1 MKKFLSIGSA
11 VVALFLVGCSSDNSP
26 SMEDG
31 MNDAQRAFVDAIG
44 SDNNKVLFAFD
55 SSKVDAAEA
64 RKLDAVA
71 DWLCKNPGAKLIIEG
86 HCDERGTAVYN
97 MGLGKR
103 RAEAVK
109 AYLIAKN
116 AGASISTVSYGKE
129 RPEVAES
136 NPEAWAKNR
145 RGVVVLSTN

>member
-11 VVALFLVGCSSDNSP
+11 FFALFLVGCSSDNAP

-31 MNDAQRAFVDAIG
+31 MSDAQKAFIEAVG
-44 SDNNKVLFAFD
+44 CDNSKVLFAFD
-55 SSKVDAAEA
+55 SSKVDASEA
-64 RKLDAVA
+64 KKMDAVA
-71 DWLCKNPGAKLIIEG
+71 EWLSKNPNSKVIIEG

-109 AYLIAKN
+109 AYLVAKKT
-116 AGASISTVSYGKE
+116 GASISTVSYGKE

-136 NPEAWAKNR
+136 NPAAWDKNR
-145 RGVVVLSTN
+145 RGVVVIAN

>member
-1 MKKFLSIGSA
+1 ML
-11 VVALFLVGCSSDNSP
+11 
-26 SMEDG
+26 
-31 MNDAQRAFVDAIG
+31 R
-44 SDNNKVLFAFD
+44 
-55 SSKVDAAEA
+55 
-64 RKLDAVA
+64 
-71 DWLCKNPGAKLIIEG
+71 
-86 HCDERGTAVYN
+86 
-97 MGLGKR
+97 
-103 RAEAVK
+103 AVK